1 MREQN
6 VANDGTDGWECKEG
20 GCGWRWNE
28 DRWWVGL
35 IGLGEDVCRLGCGDN
50 GMVRG
55 RLANAQH
62 SVTRRLKSSK
72 SSDLRGAERER
83 GPNSAAGERGEAE
96 KKDRVNAQQL

>member
-1 MREQN
+1 M
-6 VANDGTDGWECKEG
+6 
-20 GCGWRWNE
+20 
-28 DRWWVGL
+28 

-72 SSDLRGAERER
+72 SSESSDLRGAERER